1 MRNLSWFA
9 LAIVAIVLV
18 AIFNSFYVVRQDEQ
32 ALILQV
38 GEPRAVI
45 NAPGTDEAGLYFK
58 IPVIQTVEK
67 LDRKNLGLDIENIQ
81 VLASD
86 QRRLAVDAFVRW
98 RISDPLQF
106 YQSLRTIPGAANQ
119 LNDVTKASIREVMGD
134 VPVPEIISGQRSELM
149 ENIREKVAN
158 ELADAG
164 ISIIDVRIRQADLPR
179 EVAEGRFRQDL
190 YYRLNA
196 FELTVPPLRERRS
209 EIAKLAR
216 RFVDRYVAME
226 PQSPVRHLA
235 ADAIA
240 LLQRYDWPGNIRQ
253 LENAIHR
260 AVVLGETLSRQ
271 AQRGMAL
278 ALAGMLLL
286 LGGDLLQDPGT
297 LHGNGLALV
306 SGLLA
311 GAYYLG
317 GRSLRQT
324 VALADYAL
332 VVYAFSALA
341 LWSAVFAAGDA
352 WQSLSQRE
360 YLLFGLMALVPTLL
374 GHTLQNWA
382 LGYLPAFV
390 VTVTL
395 LAEPV
400 GAGLLALAIF
410 GEQPGWPELLGGAAV
425 LAGIWAVAIPR
436 KLSAA

>member
-1 MRNLSWFA
+1 MKERLPHLA
-9 LAIVAIVLV
+9 LGVAMVAISLSAIFIRWSDSSPLV
-18 AIFNSFYVVRQDEQ
+18 AAAHRQAFATLLFLPPLLWNRAAGLRRLTRRE
-32 ALILQV
+32 LTSM
-38 GEPRAVI
+38 AVI
-45 NAPGTDEAGLYFK
+45 GLLLGAHFGFFFAAVK
-58 IPVIQTVEK
+58 ATSVATAVLLATCHPVFV
-67 LDRKNLGLDIENIQ
+67 
-81 VLASD
+81 A
-86 QRRLAVDAFVRW
+86 AV
-98 RISDPLQF
+98 
-106 YQSLRTIPGAANQ
+106 G
-119 LNDVTKASIREVMGD
+119 
-134 VPVPEIISGQRSELM
+134 
-149 ENIREKVAN
+149 
-158 ELADAG
+158 
-164 ISIIDVRIRQADLPR
+164 
-179 EVAEGRFRQDL
+179 
-190 YYRLNA
+190 
-196 FELTVPPLRERRS
+196 
-209 EIAKLAR
+209 
-216 RFVDRYVAME
+216 
-226 PQSPVRHLA
+226 
-235 ADAIA
+235 
-240 LLQRYDWPGNIRQ
+240 
-253 LENAIHR
+253 

>member
-18 AIFNSFYVVRQDEQ
+18 AILNSFYVVRQDEQ

-179 EVAEGRFRQDL
+179 EVADGVYSRMQTARKQEAERIRAEGEERA
-190 YYRLNA
+190 RLIRA
-196 FELTVPPLRERRS
+196 QAEREKTVLEAQAREQS
-209 EIAKLAR
+209 E
-216 RFVDRYVAME
+216 V
-226 PQSPVRHLA
+226 
-235 ADAIA
+235 
-240 LLQRYDWPGNIRQ
+240 IR
-253 LENAIHR
+253 
-260 AVVLGETLSRQ
+260 GE
-271 AQRGMAL
+271 
-278 ALAGMLLL
+278 
-286 LGGDLLQDPGT
+286 
-297 LHGNGLALV
+297 
-306 SGLLA
+306 
-311 GAYYLG
+311 
-317 GRSLRQT
+317 
-324 VALADYAL
+324 
-332 VVYAFSALA
+332 
-341 LWSAVFAAGDA
+341 GDA
-352 WQSLSQRE
+352 RSTEIYASAYNKDVEFFRFQRALIACENSIQEGTRIVVAPDSL
-360 YLLFGLMALVPTLL
+360 GLCDEFINRARA
-374 GHTLQNWA
+374 N
-382 LGYLPAFV
+382 
-390 VTVTL
+390 
-395 LAEPV
+395 
-400 GAGLLALAIF
+400 
-410 GEQPGWPELLGGAAV
+410 GGS
-425 LAGIWAVAIPR
+425 R
-436 KLSAA
+436 

>member
-179 EVAEGRFRQDL
+179 EVADGVYSRMQTARKQEAERIRAEGEERA
-190 YYRLNA
+190 RLIRA
-196 FELTVPPLRERRS
+196 AAEREKTVLEAQAREQS
-209 EIAKLAR
+209 E
-216 RFVDRYVAME
+216 V
-226 PQSPVRHLA
+226 
-235 ADAIA
+235 
-240 LLQRYDWPGNIRQ
+240 IR
-253 LENAIHR
+253 
-260 AVVLGETLSRQ
+260 GE
-271 AQRGMAL
+271 
-278 ALAGMLLL
+278 
-286 LGGDLLQDPGT
+286 
-297 LHGNGLALV
+297 
-306 SGLLA
+306 
-311 GAYYLG
+311 
-317 GRSLRQT
+317 
-324 VALADYAL
+324 
-332 VVYAFSALA
+332 
-341 LWSAVFAAGDA
+341 GDA
-352 WQSLSQRE
+352 RSTEIYASAYNKDPEFFRFQRALIACENSIQEGTRIVVAPDSL
-360 YLLFGLMALVPTLL
+360 GLCDEFINRARA
-374 GHTLQNWA
+374 N
-382 LGYLPAFV
+382 
-390 VTVTL
+390 
-395 LAEPV
+395 
-400 GAGLLALAIF
+400 
-410 GEQPGWPELLGGAAV
+410 GGS
-425 LAGIWAVAIPR
+425 R
-436 KLSAA
+436 

>member
-67 LDRKNLGLDIENIQ
+67 L
-81 VLASD
+81 D

-179 EVAEGRFRQDL
+179 EVADGVYSRMQTARKQEAERIRAEGEERA
-190 YYRLNA
+190 RLIRA
-196 FELTVPPLRERRS
+196 QAEREKTVLEAQAREQS
-209 EIAKLAR
+209 E
-216 RFVDRYVAME
+216 V
-226 PQSPVRHLA
+226 
-235 ADAIA
+235 
-240 LLQRYDWPGNIRQ
+240 IR
-253 LENAIHR
+253 
-260 AVVLGETLSRQ
+260 GE
-271 AQRGMAL
+271 
-278 ALAGMLLL
+278 
-286 LGGDLLQDPGT
+286 
-297 LHGNGLALV
+297 
-306 SGLLA
+306 
-311 GAYYLG
+311 
-317 GRSLRQT
+317 
-324 VALADYAL
+324 
-332 VVYAFSALA
+332 
-341 LWSAVFAAGDA
+341 GDA
-352 WQSLSQRE
+352 RSTEIYASAYNKDPEFFRFQRALIACENSIQEGTRIVVAPDSL
-360 YLLFGLMALVPTLL
+360 GLCDEFINRARA
-374 GHTLQNWA
+374 N
-382 LGYLPAFV
+382 
-390 VTVTL
+390 
-395 LAEPV
+395 
-400 GAGLLALAIF
+400 
-410 GEQPGWPELLGGAAV
+410 GGS
-425 LAGIWAVAIPR
+425 R
-436 KLSAA
+436 

>member
-18 AIFNSFYVVRQDEQ
+18 AILNSFYVVRQDEQ

-179 EVAEGRFRQDL
+179 EVADGVYSRMQTARKQEAERIRAEGEERA
-190 YYRLNA
+190 RLIRA
-196 FELTVPPLRERRS
+196 QAEREKTVLEAQAREQS
-209 EIAKLAR
+209 E
-216 RFVDRYVAME
+216 V
-226 PQSPVRHLA
+226 
-235 ADAIA
+235 
-240 LLQRYDWPGNIRQ
+240 IR
-253 LENAIHR
+253 
-260 AVVLGETLSRQ
+260 GE
-271 AQRGMAL
+271 
-278 ALAGMLLL
+278 
-286 LGGDLLQDPGT
+286 
-297 LHGNGLALV
+297 
-306 SGLLA
+306 
-311 GAYYLG
+311 
-317 GRSLRQT
+317 
-324 VALADYAL
+324 
-332 VVYAFSALA
+332 
-341 LWSAVFAAGDA
+341 GDA
-352 WQSLSQRE
+352 RSTEIYASAYNKDVEFFRFQRALIACENSIQEGTRIVVAPDSL
-360 YLLFGLMALVPTLL
+360 GLCDEFINRARD
-374 GHTLQNWA
+374 N
-382 LGYLPAFV
+382 
-390 VTVTL
+390 
-395 LAEPV
+395 
-400 GAGLLALAIF
+400 
-410 GEQPGWPELLGGAAV
+410 GGS
-425 LAGIWAVAIPR
+425 R
-436 KLSAA
+436 

>member
-9 LAIVAIVLV
+9 LAIVAIILV
-18 AIFNSFYVVRQDEQ
+18 AILNSFYVVRQDEQ

-179 EVAEGRFRQDL
+179 EVADGVYSRMQTARKQEAERIRAEGEERA
-190 YYRLNA
+190 RLIRA
-196 FELTVPPLRERRS
+196 QAEREKTVLEAQAREQS
-209 EIAKLAR
+209 E
-216 RFVDRYVAME
+216 V
-226 PQSPVRHLA
+226 
-235 ADAIA
+235 
-240 LLQRYDWPGNIRQ
+240 IR
-253 LENAIHR
+253 
-260 AVVLGETLSRQ
+260 GE
-271 AQRGMAL
+271 
-278 ALAGMLLL
+278 
-286 LGGDLLQDPGT
+286 
-297 LHGNGLALV
+297 
-306 SGLLA
+306 
-311 GAYYLG
+311 
-317 GRSLRQT
+317 
-324 VALADYAL
+324 
-332 VVYAFSALA
+332 
-341 LWSAVFAAGDA
+341 GDA
-352 WQSLSQRE
+352 RSTEIYASAYNKDVEFFRFQRALIACENSIQEGTRIVVAPDSL
-360 YLLFGLMALVPTLL
+360 GLCDEFINRARA
-374 GHTLQNWA
+374 N
-382 LGYLPAFV
+382 
-390 VTVTL
+390 
-395 LAEPV
+395 
-400 GAGLLALAIF
+400 
-410 GEQPGWPELLGGAAV
+410 GGS
-425 LAGIWAVAIPR
+425 R
-436 KLSAA
+436 

>member
-18 AIFNSFYVVRQDEQ
+18 AILNSFYVVRQDEQ

-179 EVAEGRFRQDL
+179 EVADGVYSRMQTARKQEAERIRAEGEERA
-190 YYRLNA
+190 RLIRA
-196 FELTVPPLRERRS
+196 QAEREKTVLEAQAREQS
-209 EIAKLAR
+209 E
-216 RFVDRYVAME
+216 V
-226 PQSPVRHLA
+226 
-235 ADAIA
+235 
-240 LLQRYDWPGNIRQ
+240 IR
-253 LENAIHR
+253 
-260 AVVLGETLSRQ
+260 GE
-271 AQRGMAL
+271 
-278 ALAGMLLL
+278 
-286 LGGDLLQDPGT
+286 
-297 LHGNGLALV
+297 
-306 SGLLA
+306 
-311 GAYYLG
+311 
-317 GRSLRQT
+317 
-324 VALADYAL
+324 
-332 VVYAFSALA
+332 
-341 LWSAVFAAGDA
+341 GDA
-352 WQSLSQRE
+352 RSTEIYSSANNKDVEFFRFQRALIACENSIQEGTRIIVAPDSL
-360 YLLFGLMALVPTLL
+360 GLCDEFINRARA
-374 GHTLQNWA
+374 N
-382 LGYLPAFV
+382 
-390 VTVTL
+390 
-395 LAEPV
+395 
-400 GAGLLALAIF
+400 
-410 GEQPGWPELLGGAAV
+410 GGS
-425 LAGIWAVAIPR
+425 R
-436 KLSAA
+436 

>member
-18 AIFNSFYVVRQDEQ
+18 AILNSFYVVRQDEQ

-179 EVAEGRFRQDL
+179 EVADGVYSRMQTARKQEAERIRAEGEERA
-190 YYRLNA
+190 RLIRA
-196 FELTVPPLRERRS
+196 QAEREKTVLEAQAREQS
-209 EIAKLAR
+209 E
-216 RFVDRYVAME
+216 V
-226 PQSPVRHLA
+226 
-235 ADAIA
+235 
-240 LLQRYDWPGNIRQ
+240 IR
-253 LENAIHR
+253 
-260 AVVLGETLSRQ
+260 GE
-271 AQRGMAL
+271 
-278 ALAGMLLL
+278 
-286 LGGDLLQDPGT
+286 
-297 LHGNGLALV
+297 
-306 SGLLA
+306 
-311 GAYYLG
+311 
-317 GRSLRQT
+317 
-324 VALADYAL
+324 
-332 VVYAFSALA
+332 
-341 LWSAVFAAGDA
+341 GDA
-352 WQSLSQRE
+352 RSTEIYASAYNKDVEFFRFQRALIACENSIQEGTRIIVAPDSL
-360 YLLFGLMALVPTLL
+360 GLCDEFINRARA
-374 GHTLQNWA
+374 N
-382 LGYLPAFV
+382 
-390 VTVTL
+390 
-395 LAEPV
+395 
-400 GAGLLALAIF
+400 
-410 GEQPGWPELLGGAAV
+410 GGS
-425 LAGIWAVAIPR
+425 R
-436 KLSAA
+436 

>member
-67 LDRKNLGLDIENIQ
+67 LDRKDLGLDIENIQ

-179 EVAEGRFRQDL
+179 EVADGVYSRMQTARKQEAERIRAEGEERA
-190 YYRLNA
+190 RLIRA
-196 FELTVPPLRERRS
+196 QAEREKTVLEAQAREQS
-209 EIAKLAR
+209 E
-216 RFVDRYVAME
+216 V
-226 PQSPVRHLA
+226 
-235 ADAIA
+235 
-240 LLQRYDWPGNIRQ
+240 IR
-253 LENAIHR
+253 
-260 AVVLGETLSRQ
+260 GE
-271 AQRGMAL
+271 
-278 ALAGMLLL
+278 
-286 LGGDLLQDPGT
+286 
-297 LHGNGLALV
+297 
-306 SGLLA
+306 
-311 GAYYLG
+311 
-317 GRSLRQT
+317 
-324 VALADYAL
+324 
-332 VVYAFSALA
+332 
-341 LWSAVFAAGDA
+341 GDA
-352 WQSLSQRE
+352 RSTEIYASAYNNDPEFFRFQRALIACENSIQEGTRIVVAPDSL
-360 YLLFGLMALVPTLL
+360 GLCDEFINRARA
-374 GHTLQNWA
+374 N
-382 LGYLPAFV
+382 
-390 VTVTL
+390 
-395 LAEPV
+395 
-400 GAGLLALAIF
+400 
-410 GEQPGWPELLGGAAV
+410 GGS
-425 LAGIWAVAIPR
+425 R
-436 KLSAA
+436 

>member
-18 AIFNSFYVVRQDEQ
+18 AILNSFYVVRQDEQ
-32 ALILQV
+32 ALILQG

-179 EVAEGRFRQDL
+179 EVADGVYSRMQTARKQEAERIRAEGEERA
-190 YYRLNA
+190 RLIRA
-196 FELTVPPLRERRS
+196 QAEREKTVLEAQAREQS
-209 EIAKLAR
+209 E
-216 RFVDRYVAME
+216 V
-226 PQSPVRHLA
+226 
-235 ADAIA
+235 
-240 LLQRYDWPGNIRQ
+240 IR
-253 LENAIHR
+253 
-260 AVVLGETLSRQ
+260 GE
-271 AQRGMAL
+271 
-278 ALAGMLLL
+278 
-286 LGGDLLQDPGT
+286 
-297 LHGNGLALV
+297 
-306 SGLLA
+306 
-311 GAYYLG
+311 
-317 GRSLRQT
+317 
-324 VALADYAL
+324 
-332 VVYAFSALA
+332 
-341 LWSAVFAAGDA
+341 GDA
-352 WQSLSQRE
+352 RSTEIYASAYNKDPEFFRFQRALIACENSIQEGTRIVVAPDSL
-360 YLLFGLMALVPTLL
+360 GLCDEFINRARA
-374 GHTLQNWA
+374 N
-382 LGYLPAFV
+382 
-390 VTVTL
+390 
-395 LAEPV
+395 
-400 GAGLLALAIF
+400 
-410 GEQPGWPELLGGAAV
+410 GGS
-425 LAGIWAVAIPR
+425 R
-436 KLSAA
+436 

>member
-18 AIFNSFYVVRQDEQ
+18 AILNSFYVVRQDEQ

-106 YQSLRTIPGAANQ
+106 YQSLRTSPGAANQ

-179 EVAEGRFRQDL
+179 EVADGVYSRMQTARKQEAERIRAEGEERA
-190 YYRLNA
+190 RLIRA
-196 FELTVPPLRERRS
+196 QAEREKTVLEAQAREQS
-209 EIAKLAR
+209 E
-216 RFVDRYVAME
+216 V
-226 PQSPVRHLA
+226 
-235 ADAIA
+235 
-240 LLQRYDWPGNIRQ
+240 IR
-253 LENAIHR
+253 
-260 AVVLGETLSRQ
+260 GE
-271 AQRGMAL
+271 
-278 ALAGMLLL
+278 
-286 LGGDLLQDPGT
+286 
-297 LHGNGLALV
+297 
-306 SGLLA
+306 
-311 GAYYLG
+311 
-317 GRSLRQT
+317 
-324 VALADYAL
+324 
-332 VVYAFSALA
+332 
-341 LWSAVFAAGDA
+341 GDA
-352 WQSLSQRE
+352 RSTEIYASAYNKDVEFFRFQRALIACENSIQEGTRIVVAPDSL
-360 YLLFGLMALVPTLL
+360 GLCDEFINRARA
-374 GHTLQNWA
+374 N
-382 LGYLPAFV
+382 
-390 VTVTL
+390 
-395 LAEPV
+395 
-400 GAGLLALAIF
+400 
-410 GEQPGWPELLGGAAV
+410 GGS
-425 LAGIWAVAIPR
+425 R
-436 KLSAA
+436 